1 MEKDKLAIIEW
12 VLKQEKASSL
22 SPLLKLIQ
30 QTDEKV
36 LDDNKLVGFRK
47 PGRRMT
53 KKELIESIRLS
64 LNELASNDLIS
75 LDELEQ
81 ESDQW

>member
-1 MEKDKLAIIEW
+1 MDRDKLTIIEW
-12 VLKQEKASSL
+12 VLKQEKASAL

-47 PGRRMT
+47 PGRRIT
-53 KKELIESIRLS
+53 KKELIVSIRAS
-64 LNELASNDLIS
+64 LEELAANDLIA